1 MYKVYARTNADGY
14 ITEIF
19 SEVFEVPEETDHLLK
34 EGDGEEYAHVQGQY
48 KLYDQWGRHNYIW
61 DEGTGGMRELTEEEK
76 PSKPEPQPSE
86 VEVLRQQVEALLQQ
100 VNILTGG
107 AN

>member
-1 MYKVYARTNADGY
+1 MYKVYARTNEDGY
-14 ITEIF
+14 VTKIF
-19 SEVFEVPEETDHLLK
+19 SEVFEDREETDHLLK

-61 DEGTGGMRELTEEEK
+61 DEGTDSMRELTEEEK
-76 PSKPEPQPSE
+76 PPKPQPQPSE
-86 VEVLRQQVEALLQQ
+86 AELLRQQVASLTQQ

-107 AN
+107 TD